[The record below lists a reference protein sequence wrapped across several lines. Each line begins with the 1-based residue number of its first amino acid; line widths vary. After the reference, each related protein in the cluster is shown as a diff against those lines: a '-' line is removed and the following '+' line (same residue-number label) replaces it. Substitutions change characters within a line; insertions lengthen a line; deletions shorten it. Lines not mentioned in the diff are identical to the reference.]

1 LFEPKIST
9 VSLLII
15 ETDEWIDG
23 LLLNDFLKPVFRTVK
38 LKSSD
43 FIDSRFP
50 NGKMENLQAQ
60 VEAQGAKIRA
70 MKEAIKADPASQLC
84 WRKDRRAKQ
93 LLQKNDSKQPIGCV
107 LNDFVQ
113 PCFYLQIRQQLGQKI
128 TRHQEWV

>member
-1 LFEPKIST
+1 MHIRWIIYVFCLYSTSCISVVPASYLFEPKIST

-38 LKSSD
+38 LKSFD

-70 MKEAIKADPASQLC
+70 MKEAIKADPASH
-84 WRKDRRAKQ
+84 
-93 LLQKNDSKQPIGCV
+93 SKEALDNEIKELTGLKV
-107 LNDFVQ
+107 FIHNS
-113 PCFYLQIRQQLGQKI
+113 IAI
-128 TRHQEWV
+128 